1 MKMIRSLF
9 AIILTFTIAF
19 NGFARPA
26 HADNNA
32 YLETY
37 STPVAGVI
45 SEESAYPHTDLSLES
60 TDSSPFIDSFLR
72 GLGMAIGTVGGTV
85 VACYAVDALIMPV
98 APPVGVYLA
107 GVCPFIG
114 AAAGGVS
121 GGLAGG
127 KLADAH

>member
-26 HADNNA
+26 HADTDA

-45 SEESAYPHTDLSLES
+45 SEESAYPHTDLPPES
-60 TDSSPFIDSFLR
+60 THGSPLVDSFLR
-72 GLGMAIGTVGGTV
+72 AVGVASGGVVGTV
-85 VACYAVDALIMPV
+85 VACYAVDALIVPV
-98 APPVGVYLA
+98 APPVAAYLA
-107 GVCPFIG
+107 GLCPVIG
-114 AAAGGVS
+114 AAAGGVGS
-121 GGLAGG
+121 GFAGVNLAG
-127 KLADAH
+127 AH